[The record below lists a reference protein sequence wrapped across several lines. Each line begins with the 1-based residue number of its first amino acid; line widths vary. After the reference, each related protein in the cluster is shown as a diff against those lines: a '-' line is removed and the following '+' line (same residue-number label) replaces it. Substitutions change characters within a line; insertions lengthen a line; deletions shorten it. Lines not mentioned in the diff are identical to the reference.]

1 MTDEERREFAAL
13 RSSLGALASQVE
25 QLGERVRELEAGTAA
40 SRSETAGPAPAEPA
54 GDTDLAAAEASPK
67 RVRISPSAHF
77 QAPTRRGPRRPLVL
91 PDWLRS
97 FFMEGNPLNK
107 LGALSLIVGAAVVFK
122 YAVDSGW
129 IGPTGRVALGLL
141 LGAALIAGGEV
152 YARRDW
158 QRFASGLVAAGDGL
172 LFVAVY
178 FGQQQY
184 EVIPAGLAFALYV
197 VVTAAVAAQSLRY
210 DAQALAVWGLLGG
223 YLAPA
228 LASTGSGNFVF
239 LSSYLLVL
247 NAGVFALA
255 YSRSWQALKW
265 MAFSLTA
272 LYTATWVSEYT
283 QHPGDTPWLE
293 LHWLL
298 PFLAAFFVSFAAIPT
313 WRSLRQRIPIDS
325 FGQFLTVLNGIVHF
339 GFALVVLQDEHRAW
353 LGLVAAVV
361 AVLYA
366 FVASRMVSQPVLD
379 PDGLRVFTGTAA
391 GFLLLATPYLVS
403 GPAITLVWC
412 AETVLLA
419 WGCTQPRFAF
429 LRLHVL
435 AMLAVITLRLFE
447 FDGLLSSRHGAG
459 EERYLPFAQLESWP
473 PFAAAVTFAL
483 VGRLAGRI
491 PNLRFP
497 TTWVMGLGLFV
508 MVAAVDGEAHR
519 MARFWLAPHG
529 SHLLHDLIEAGI
541 LVAVMSG
548 LWLVV
553 VSRMAAAAALWPAG
567 LGLAVLLSLWTW
579 QVLVW
584 PGGYLHMLAILGD
597 GDSLW
602 WLHAGVWL
610 LAPLLL
616 LLAWLAREAP
626 EEALRLPRERLRALL
641 FSVAL
646 VLAMLLLRR
655 EVFAVT
661 HAPPLM
667 DLFPDSA
674 RRASYQTILSV
685 AYALLA
691 FGVYLGAVRSGERV
705 RLYGAYALYVFT
717 ALKVYLFDLES
728 QHQLYRAFSLLVFAA
743 ILFVSS
749 HFASRQ
755 QRREDV

>member
-1 MTDEERREFAAL
+1 VTDEERREFAAL
-13 RSSLGALASQVE
+13 RSSLSTLERQVE
-25 QLGERVRELEAGTAA
+25 QLGERVRELEAGSSPGSQAGVEPPQA
-40 SRSETAGPAPAEPA
+40 SVPG
-54 GDTDLAAAEASPK
+54 AAEAAPK
-67 RVRISPSAHF
+67 RVWISPAAHF
-77 QAPTRRGPRRPLVL
+77 RSRARGPRGPQGL
-91 PDWLRS
+91 PKWLRS

-152 YARRDW
+152 YARRGW

-184 EVIPAGLAFALYV
+184 GVIPGWLAFVLYV
-197 VVTAAVAAQSLRY
+197 LVTAAVAAQSLRY

-239 LSSYLLVL
+239 LASYLLIL

-255 YSRSWQALKW
+255 YTRNWQSLKW
-265 MAFSLTA
+265 MAFGLTA
-272 LYTATWVSEYT
+272 LYAGSWVAEYDR
-283 QHPGDTPWLE
+283 HPGDTRWLE

-325 FGQFLTVLNGIVHF
+325 FGQILTVMNGIVYF
-339 GFALVVLQDEHRAW
+339 GFTVVALQGEHRAW
-353 LGLVAAVV
+353 LGLVAAIV

-366 FVASRMVSQPVLD
+366 FVASRMVGQPVLD
-379 PDGLRVFTGTAA
+379 AEGLRVFTGTAA
-391 GFLLLATPYLVS
+391 AFLLLATPYLVS
-403 GPAITLVWC
+403 GPMISLVWC
-412 AETVLLA
+412 AQTVLLA
-419 WGCTQPRFAF
+419 WGCTQSRFAF

-435 AMLAVITLRLFE
+435 AMLAVISLRLVG
-447 FDGLLSSRHGAG
+447 FDGLMDSRHAVGD
-459 EERYLPFAQLESWP
+459 ERYLPFAQLASWP
-473 PFAAAVTFAL
+473 PFAAAVTFAW

-497 TTWVMGLGLFV
+497 TTWVMGIGLFV
-508 MVAAVDGEAHR
+508 MVAAVDGEANG
-519 MARFWLAPHG
+519 MARYWLAPHAN
-529 SHLLHDLIEAGI
+529 HRLHDLIRAGI

-548 LWLVV
+548 LWLVI
-553 VSRMAAAAALWPAG
+553 VSQMRAAAAAAALWFAG

-584 PGGYLHMLAILGD
+584 PGGYVSMRTILGA

-602 WLHAGVWL
+602 WLHLGVWM
-610 LAPLLL
+610 LAPLLV

-626 EEALRLPRERLRALL
+626 EQALRLSRERLRTLLLGVALL
-641 FSVAL
+641 F
-646 VLAMLLLRR
+646 AMLLLRR
-655 EVFAVT
+655 EAFAIT

-691 FGVYLGAVRSGERV
+691 FGVYLGAVRSGERM
-705 RLYGAYALYVFT
+705 RLYAAYALYVLT

-755 QRREDV
+755 SRQEVEDA